1 MNKQYNN
8 YKKKKIKKQIKYN
21 KVNDKIEGIAIDN
34 SSLKKEFDINILKLL
49 SIEMSK
55 SNNFKKIVN
64 LVNKLYYMD
73 IPSNIRN
80 VEKYMNHIK
89 KSEKI
94 NIMIVGA
101 GPVGLFLACY
111 LFNYYNKSFG

>member
-1 MNKQYNN
+1 M
-8 YKKKKIKKQIKYN
+8 
-21 KVNDKIEGIAIDN
+21 A
-34 SSLKKEFDINILKLL
+34 
-49 SIEMSK
+49 K

-89 KSEKI
+89 HIILKKNDE
-94 NIMIVGA
+94 NNNGERT
-101 GPVGLFLACY
+101 F
-111 LFNYYNKSFG
+111 